1 MVVFVPVM
9 VILPKPGRPEV
20 MKLGCMFA
28 SDKSLLFVFSI
39 LCSFIR
45 VRKTFIANRKFVDVM
60 S

>member
-1 MVVFVPVM
+1 M
-9 VILPKPGRPEV
+9 VILPRSARPEV
-20 MKLGCMFA
+20 VVLGCMFA

-39 LCSFIR
+39 LCGFVG

>member
-20 MKLGCMFA
+20 MKLGCMFV

-39 LCSFIR
+39 LCGFVG